1 MEKVLETC
9 LARMID
15 QFFHIFSRFP
25 LVNRL
30 SLRTKLVF
38 SFLFVVIAGGLL
50 SSLIGTELV
59 ADTIISQA
67 RNKVRHDLSTAA
79 LIYNQSLTRIRDVV
93 QLTAS
98 GRSIPDYLES
108 GRSKRLEE
116 FLIKRRKEFGL
127 DILTLTDARGKVLFR
142 TRHPFLSG
150 DDQSADPMIQRAMKG
165 EMVSST
171 MIVSRDELQKEG
183 SDLAERAFTLPVPT
197 PKSRKV
203 PADRQTEGMILKA
216 AVPVWNDSGQ
226 LLGVL
231 YGAMLLN
238 RNYEIVDKVRDLLYG
253 EGRYKG
259 KALGTATIFQGD
271 LRISTNVRDDNGG
284 RAIGTLVSDE
294 VYQAVIEKG
303 QAWLDR
309 AFVVHD
315 WYITGYEPIRDITG
329 RIVGIL
335 YVGMLEEPYIDL
347 RNKVVYSF
355 FGIGVLGVLLVLLL
369 SFFITTGII
378 RPLREMVGAT
388 RRIAEGD
395 LALELPIT
403 SKDEIGQLAESFN
416 HMLVRLK
423 QARQELEDY
432 GRVLEVKVE
441 ERSQQL
447 RTIQAQLMQ
456 SEKLAS
462 LGRLASGVAHEIN
475 SPLTGILTFSHL
487 LMRRLKDHPELQKE
501 LELIVR
507 ETSRVSTIVRGLLDF
522 ARESK
527 PQKRPC
533 NVNELILYT
542 LSLVERQSVFQNI
555 QISKNLDLQI
565 PIILLDGNQ
574 IQQVFMNVLLNS
586 ADAMANGGS
595 LTISSSW
602 APSDSLVKVK
612 FCDTGCGIPEENLSK
627 IFDPFF
633 TTKSAKKGTG
643 LGLAVSYGIIERHRG
658 RIEVQSEMGKGT
670 TFTIQLPLDASEEV
684 PPV

>member
-1 MEKVLETC
+1 MVT
-9 LARMID
+9 
-15 QFFHIFSRFP
+15 
-25 LVNRL
+25 RL

-59 ADTIISQA
+59 ADTIVSQA
-67 RNKVRHDLSTAA
+67 RNKVRYDLSTAE
-79 LIYNQSLTRIRDVV
+79 LVYNQSLTRIRDVL

-98 GRSIPDYLES
+98 GRSIPDYLEPD
-108 GRSKRLEE
+108 RLKKLEE

-127 DILTLTDARGKVLFR
+127 DILTLTNAQGKVLFR
-142 TRHPFLSG
+142 TRHPFNTG
-150 DDQSADPMIQRAMKG
+150 DDQAADPLVQRALKG
-165 EMVSST
+165 EQVAST
-171 MIVSRDELQKEG
+171 MMVRREELQKEG
-183 SDLAERAFTLPVPT
+183 SDLAERAFTLFVPT
-197 PKSRKV
+197 PKAREI
-203 PADRQTEGMILKA
+203 PTDRETSGMMLKA
-216 AVPVWNDSGQ
+216 AVPVWNDSGS
-226 LLGVL
+226 LVGVL
-231 YGAMLLN
+231 YGGMLLN
-238 RNYEIVDKVRDLLYG
+238 RNYQTVDKVRDLLYG

-259 KALGTATIFQGD
+259 KELGTATIFQGD
-271 LRISTNVRDDNGG
+271 LRISTNVRDEKGE
-284 RAIGTLVSDE
+284 RAIGTRISEE

-303 QAWLDR
+303 QVWLDR

-329 RIVGIL
+329 KIVGIL
-335 YVGMLEEPYIDL
+335 YVGTLEAPYVDL

-355 FGIGVLGVLLVLLL
+355 FGIGVLGVFLVLLL

-388 RRIAEGD
+388 RKIAEGD
-395 LALELPIT
+395 LSLELPIT

-432 GRVLEVKVE
+432 GRVLEEKVE

-447 RTIQAQLMQ
+447 RKIQASLMQ

-487 LMRRLKDHPELQKE
+487 LMRKLKDNPELQKE

-507 ETSRVSTIVRGLLDF
+507 ETTRVSTIVRGLLDF

-533 NVNELILYT
+533 NINELILHT

-555 QISKNLDLQI
+555 RIVKNLDPQV
-565 PIILLDGNQ
+565 PIILLDANQ
-574 IQQVFMNVLLNS
+574 IQQVFMNILLNA
-586 ADAMANGGS
+586 ADAMATGGS
-595 LTISSSW
+595 LTISSS
-602 APSDSLVKVK
+602 PVPGDSFVRVN
-612 FCDTGCGIPEENLSK
+612 FSDTGCGIPEENLNR

-633 TTKSAKKGTG
+633 TTKADKKGTG
-643 LGLAVSYGIIERHRG
+643 LGLAVSYGIIDRHRG
-658 RIEVQSEMGKGT
+658 RIEVQSEIDRGT
-670 TFTIQLPLDASEEV
+670 TFTIQLPVEASEEV
-684 PPV
+684 TPV

>member
-1 MEKVLETC
+1 MDHTRFV
-9 LARMID
+9 R
-15 QFFHIFSRFP
+15 IFSQIP

-30 SLRTKLVF
+30 SLRTKLVL

-67 RNKVRHDLSTAA
+67 RNKVRYDLSTAE
-79 LIYNQSLTRIRDVV
+79 LVYNQSLTRIRDIV

-108 GRSKRLEE
+108 GRLKKLEE
-116 FLIKRRKEFGL
+116 FLVERRKEFGL
-127 DILTLTDARGKVLFR
+127 DVLVLTDARGKVLFR
-142 TRHPFLSG
+142 TRHPFTTG
-150 DDQSADPMIQRAMKG
+150 DDRAADPLVQRAIKG
-165 EMVSST
+165 EPVAST
-171 MIVSRDELQKEG
+171 MIVTREELQEEG
-183 SDLAERAFTLPVPT
+183 SDLAERAFTLFVPT
-197 PKSRKV
+197 PKAREIPS
-203 PADRQTEGMILKA
+203 DRETSGMMLKA
-216 AVPVWNDSGQ
+216 AVPVWNDSRR
-226 LLGVL
+226 LVGVL
-231 YGAMLLN
+231 YGGMLLN
-238 RNYEIVDKVRDLLYG
+238 RNYQIVDKVRDLLYG

-259 KALGTATIFQGD
+259 KELGTATIFQGD
-271 LRISTNVRDDNGG
+271 LRISTNVRDENAE
-284 RAIGTLVSDE
+284 RAIGTRVSEE
-294 VYQAVIEKG
+294 VYQTVIEKG
-303 QAWLDR
+303 QVWLDR

-315 WYITGYEPIRDITG
+315 WYITGYEPIHDITG
-329 RIVGIL
+329 KIVGIL
-335 YVGMLEEPYIDL
+335 YVGMLEAPYVDL

-388 RRIAEGD
+388 RKIAEGD
-395 LALELPIT
+395 LSLEIPIT

-432 GRVLEVKVE
+432 GRVLEEKVE

-447 RTIQAQLMQ
+447 RKIQAQLMQ

-475 SPLTGILTFSHL
+475 SPMTGILTFSHL
-487 LMRRLKDHPELQKE
+487 LMRKLKDNPELQKE

-507 ETSRVSTIVRGLLDF
+507 ETTRVSTIVRGLLDF
-522 ARESK
+522 ARESR

-533 NVNELILYT
+533 NINELILHT
-542 LSLVERQSVFQNI
+542 LSLVERQPVFQNI
-555 QISKNLDLQI
+555 RIAKNLDPQV
-565 PIILLDGNQ
+565 PIILLDANQ
-574 IQQVFMNVLLNS
+574 IQQVFMNILLNA
-586 ADAMANGGS
+586 ADALSTGGL
-595 LTISSSW
+595 LTISSSHV
-602 APSDSLVKVK
+602 PGDSFVQVK
-612 FCDTGCGIPEENLSK
+612 FSDTGCGISEENLIR

-633 TTKSAKKGTG
+633 TTKAEKKGTG

-658 RIEVQSEMGKGT
+658 RIEVQSEIDRGT
-670 TFTIQLPLDASEEV
+670 TFTIQLPLEASEEV

>member
-1 MEKVLETC
+1 MDHTHFV
-9 LARMID
+9 R
-15 QFFHIFSRFP
+15 IFSQIP

-67 RNKVRHDLSTAA
+67 RNKVRYDLSTAE
-79 LIYNQSLTRIRDVV
+79 LVYNQSLTRIRDIV

-108 GRSKRLEE
+108 GRLKKLEE
-116 FLIKRRKEFGL
+116 FLVERRKGFGL
-127 DILTLTDARGKVLFR
+127 DILVLTDAQGKVLFR
-142 TRHPFLSG
+142 TRHPFTTG
-150 DDQSADPMIQRAMKG
+150 DDRAADPLVQRAIKG
-165 EMVSST
+165 EPVAST
-171 MIVSRDELQKEG
+171 IIVTRKELQEEG
-183 SDLAERAFTLPVPT
+183 SDLAERAFTLFVPT
-197 PKSRKV
+197 PKAREI
-203 PADRQTEGMILKA
+203 PADRETSGMMLKA
-216 AVPVWNDSGQ
+216 AVPVWNDSGR
-226 LLGVL
+226 LVGVL
-231 YGAMLLN
+231 YGGMLLN
-238 RNYEIVDKVRDLLYG
+238 RNYQIVDKVRDLLYG

-259 KALGTATIFQGD
+259 KELGTATIFQED
-271 LRISTNVRDDNGG
+271 LRISTNVGDENGE
-284 RAIGTLVSDE
+284 RAIGTRVSEE

-303 QAWLDR
+303 KVWLDR

-315 WYITGYEPIRDITG
+315 WYITGYEPIHDITG
-329 RIVGIL
+329 KIVGIL
-335 YVGMLEEPYIDL
+335 YVGMLEAPYVDL

-388 RRIAEGD
+388 RKIAEGD
-395 LALELPIT
+395 LSLEIPIT

-432 GRVLEVKVE
+432 GRVLEEKVE

-447 RTIQAQLMQ
+447 RKIQAQLMQ

-487 LMRRLKDHPELQKE
+487 LMRKLKDNPELQKE

-507 ETSRVSTIVRGLLDF
+507 ETTRVSTIVRGLLDF
-522 ARESK
+522 ARESR

-533 NVNELILYT
+533 NINELILHT

-555 QISKNLDLQI
+555 RIAKNLDPQV
-565 PIILLDGNQ
+565 PIILLDANQ
-574 IQQVFMNVLLNS
+574 IQQVFMNILLNA
-586 ADAMANGGS
+586 ADAMAAGGS
-595 LTISSSW
+595 LTISSSHV
-602 APSDSLVKVK
+602 PGDSFVQVK
-612 FCDTGCGIPEENLSK
+612 FSDTGCGISEENLNR

-633 TTKSAKKGTG
+633 TTKAEKKGTG
-643 LGLAVSYGIIERHRG
+643 LGLAVSYGIIDRHRG
-658 RIEVQSEMGKGT
+658 RIEVQSEIDRGT
-670 TFTIQLPLDASEEV
+670 TFTIQLPLEASEEV